1 MCQAGGTSAARVKYE
16 QAIKSM
22 ARSSGRGAPAGPSLL
37 SSVLVGFAET
47 PTTRALPV
55 KAAVSDVPTASPSHW
70 RHSELT
76 IASGFP
82 NSALLPAT
90 HNIGVPVRTSMCCA
104 ARMCIITRAF
114 NVAFVLSRRR
124 TSCAISRRSA
134 VQSASAEKAGRK
146 HTVKVL
152 VRRA

>member
-90 HNIGVPVRTSMCCA
+90 HNIGVPVLTYMCCA
-104 ARMCIITRAF
+104 AWLCITRAF
-114 NVAFVLSRRR
+114 NVAFILSRRR